1 MADAKLDSANS
12 GGFPARALHDPG
24 WSRGVGLS
32 QPSIEPSGVPVNFSS
47 VRAHLRTK
55 TRIAMLMFTAAVAG
69 HAGAFSLDDVQAQAR
84 DLAAQ
89 PLSLIHI

>member
-1 MADAKLDSANS
+1 M
-12 GGFPARALHDPG
+12 
-24 WSRGVGLS
+24 
-32 QPSIEPSGVPVNFSS
+32 NFSS

-89 PLSLIHI
+89 PYAAPVSNLPDVFSRMQLSLIHI